1 MLISNNNKTILY
13 FNPKTGGTSIYN
25 TYKDSG
31 LDVCYHDIRH
41 SVLTEETDYALF
53 CFYRNPIERFV
64 SAYNHMCFFELGPN
78 GVFKG
83 YYNSPI
89 LLFMYEKFH
98 NVLVPKV
105 DVDNVIRQGVTWNNH
120 QYRLSITDFIT
131 VLTQLRDDPKEK
143 VFARLGVF
151 HNQTHWLDHP
161 NLTLLDFRDINNEV
175 RKVTDALGISYKQ
188 LRRDNVSVKHVNVA
202 DLTPAEISAIKTYYA
217 TDYTFF
223 ASKNITFD

>member
-1 MLISNNNKTILY
+1 MLISNSNKTILY

-53 CFYRNPIERFV
+53 CFYRNPIEKFV
-64 SAYNHMCFFELGPN
+64 SAYNHMCLFELNSDG
-78 GVFKG
+78 GFKG
-83 YYNSPI
+83 YYNNPI

-98 NVLVPKV
+98 NVSVPEADAV
-105 DVDNVIRQGVTWNNH
+105 NVIAQGITWNNH

-143 VFARLGVF
+143 AFANLRVF

-175 RKVTDALGISYKQ
+175 RKATDALGISYKE

-202 DLTPAEISAIKTYYA
+202 DLTPEEISAIKAYYA
-217 TDYTFF
+217 TDYAFF